1 MKKIL
6 FLLITISFIGCKEKD
21 PFSAIKFGKS
31 NYKTTTED
39 LLKKGLISRSSED
52 SSTFYSKIKIDNAEL
67 PIILYFNSDLYKFGS
82 VRSIYMNLGGDT
94 IYDFAYSDDPY
105 ISLGAGPR
113 LYSDVE
119 NLYEQYEQWYGTPDS
134 ILLDYPP
141 KKIGAG
147 LSIGEYMRQSF
158 QEEKIDSSAIPG
170 KTIYWQTPEYKIKF
184 YFSIPYPETKKDS
197 LLYVKSPSIEYTMLD
212 YEVRLKAIQDSI
224 KTTFNPD
231 DLISMRITNPEWNE
245 SIYGGDNIFSIAVR
259 DVVRKDREEDRDV
272 IALKFDIIFTDL
284 FGEELMRMEN
294 VTLEPPFPLENGREG
309 LTKILS
315 GPLTYT
321 MPYNSYSKQGQDV
334 IALKNHYK
342 NNKTHINYQINSVVF
357 NDGTVLNRK

>member
-197 LLYVKSPSIEYTMLD
+197 LLYVKAPSIEYT
-212 YEVRLKAIQDSI
+212 
-224 KTTFNPD
+224 T
-231 DLISMRITNPEWNE
+231 
-245 SIYGGDNIFSIAVR
+245 
-259 DVVRKDREEDRDV
+259 
-272 IALKFDIIFTDL
+272 
-284 FGEELMRMEN
+284 
-294 VTLEPPFPLENGREG
+294 
-309 LTKILS
+309 
-315 GPLTYT
+315 
-321 MPYNSYSKQGQDV
+321 
-334 IALKNHYK
+334 
-342 NNKTHINYQINSVVF
+342 
-357 NDGTVLNRK
+357 